1 MINLSLTPTDAALVL
16 AALQYSARDCINAP
30 QINAL
35 IDTFQNEINLAERE
49 ADADERDLFRSD
61 AEADAD
67 AHASA
72 GYGTDEDYRPA
83 QPAEDAHLDSYWEER
98 NEGGHYYY
106 NVWEDDGV

>member
-1 MINLSLTPTDAALVL
+1 MIEIALTTTDASLVL
-16 AALQYSARDCINAP
+16 AALRHSAQGVNAP
-30 QINAL
+30 QINTL
-35 IDTFQNEINLAERE
+35 INIFQNEINLAERE
-49 ADADERDLFRSD
+49 ADADERDLFRSN